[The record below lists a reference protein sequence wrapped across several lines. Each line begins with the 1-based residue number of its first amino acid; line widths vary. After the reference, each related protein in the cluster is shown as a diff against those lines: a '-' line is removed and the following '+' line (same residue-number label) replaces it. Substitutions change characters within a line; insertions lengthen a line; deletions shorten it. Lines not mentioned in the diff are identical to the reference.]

1 MKQKLIHM
9 QREIGKSAIS
19 VRDFNI
25 PLQELISQVGMKISK
40 ATIDLNSTNN
50 QFDLTDIYSS
60 NNNSPQL
67 FMEHLTRYIYT
78 IFWAIKQVSI
88 N

>member
-1 MKQKLIHM
+1 MKQKLTDM

-19 VRDFNI
+19 VRDFNVL
-25 PLQELISQVGMKISK
+25 LQELRSQVGVKISK
-40 ATIDLNSTNN
+40 ATIDLNSTIN

-67 FMEHLTRYIYT
+67 FMEHLTRYIY
-78 IFWAIKQVSI
+78 IYIPYSGP
-88 N
+88 